1 MYRPDS
7 ASAHRENA
15 RYARLPVQPC
25 LLIPHNIY
33 NLKYS
38 LFVKVVTI
46 VIVVTIAGHVLSHVS
61 RISVLGD
68 LRDEDVVL
76 DPNAV
81 VVYWMRDI

>member
-1 MYRPDS
+1 MPGMPDYQS
-7 ASAHRENA
+7 S
-15 RYARLPVQPC
+15 PC

-76 DPNAV
+76 DTNAV